1 MNIVLQRQPSYKG
14 TTFGELLIDGDW
26 FCHTLE
32 DQIRERA
39 GVDVAIWKV
48 KAVTAIPSGI
58 YPVVLEDSPRFGPET
73 LTLKDVRGFDK
84 IRIHGGNTA
93 ADTEGC
99 VIVGSRC
106 DREAGTIA
114 GAKVDGVL
122 DKLKARVREALG
134 RGEKVFI
141 DVRLP

>member
-1 MNIVLQRQPSYKG
+1 MNITLQRQPSYKG
-14 TTFGELLIDGDW
+14 TTFGELTIDGDW

-32 DQIRERA
+32 DQIRELP
-39 GVDVAIWKV
+39 GVDVSIWKV
-48 KAVTAIPSGI
+48 KAVTAIPSGV
-58 YPVVLEDSPRFGPET
+58 YRVTMEQSPRFGPDT
-73 LTLKDVRGFDK
+73 LTINDVPGFDK

-106 DREAGTIA
+106 DREAGTIT

-122 DKLKARVREALG
+122 DKLKARVREALE
-134 RGEKVFI
+134 RSEQVFI
-141 DVRLP
+141 DVRMP